1 MANSLAPQRY
11 HGIRMTALELTGTLR
26 VFHLFDIAEAID
38 LSRLHEVF
46 GTRPSRREPAFR
58 HPAPEYVRFERPPV
72 MEPLEPT
79 RTNDGLVASPR
90 VRYFEYGVAS
100 VELQLNFAGS
110 WEELVLFANHWISS
124 SEMEGRAH
132 TLLRERIPVVLPA
145 LRKPYEAWI
154 TEDYY
159 IVQIDPIPRG
169 QDICPAH
176 ELLRN
181 RGAEIAQIVRGECKP
196 LAQAEQQD
204 VLQSSMSYYATD
216 LLVAGWVAAFVYDT
230 PAAALPALDLL
241 EYANTQLLEFRYY
254 DEVLTRLL
262 ASVYQR
268 LERHR
273 GFWSRWRLAREAEDL
288 NTIRLDIREVSEL
301 TDNAIK
307 FLSDMFYARVYR
319 LAANR
324 IGVTD
329 YHNLVEQKLRTA
341 GDLYDSMVNEF
352 HQARAFVLEILV
364 IIILLV
370 EIVLVIEYKG

>member
-1 MANSLAPQRY
+1 
-11 HGIRMTALELTGTLR
+11 MTAAELNGTLR

-38 LSRLHEVF
+38 LSRLHELF

-72 MEPLEPT
+72 MEPLDAT
-79 RTNDGLVASPR
+79 RTNDGLAVSPR

-100 VELQLNFAGS
+100 VELQLAFSGT
-110 WEELVLFANHWISS
+110 WQELVLFASRWISS
-124 SEMEGRAH
+124 SELEGRAH
-132 TLLRERIPVVLPA
+132 TLLRERIALILPA

-154 TEDYY
+154 NEDYY
-159 IVQIDPIPRG
+159 IVQINPIAAG
-169 QDICPAH
+169 DTEVCSAE
-176 ELLRN
+176 ELLREH
-181 RGAEIAQIVRGECKP
+181 GAEIAQIVRGDRARLSKG
-196 LAQAEQQD
+196 EQQD
-204 VLQSSMSYYATD
+204 VLQSSMSYYSTD

-230 PAAALPALDLL
+230 PSGALATLDLL

-254 DEVLTRLL
+254 DDVLTRLL
-262 ASVYQR
+262 AEVYQR
-268 LERHR
+268 LERRR
-273 GFWSRWRLAREAEDL
+273 GFWSRWRLAREAESL

-324 IGVTD
+324 IGVID
-329 YHNLVEQKLRTA
+329 YHNLVEEKLRTA

-352 HQARAFVLEILV
+352 HQGRAFVLELMV
-364 IIILLV
+364 VVILLI
-370 EIVLVIEYKG
+370 EIVLVIRGKG

>member
-1 MANSLAPQRY
+1 
-11 HGIRMTALELTGTLR
+11 MTAPALTGTLR

-38 LSRLHEVF
+38 LRRLHEVF

-72 MEPLEPT
+72 MEPLEGT
-79 RTNDGLVASPR
+79 RTNDGLAVSPR

-100 VELQLNFAGS
+100 VELQLNFTGS
-110 WEELVLFANHWISS
+110 WEELVLFANRWISS
-124 SEMEGRAH
+124 SELEGRAH
-132 TLLRERIPVVLPA
+132 TLLRERIATLMPA

-159 IVQIDPIPRG
+159 IVQIDPIVRDG
-169 QDICPAH
+169 TDICPA
-176 ELLRN
+176 EDLLRD

-196 LAQAEQQD
+196 LSKAEQQD

-216 LLVAGWVAAFVYDT
+216 LMVAGWVAAFVYDT
-230 PAAALPALDLL
+230 PAGALPTLDLL

-254 DEVLTRLL
+254 DDVLTRLL
-262 ASVYQR
+262 ADVYQR

-273 GFWSRWRLAREAEDL
+273 GFWSRWRLAREAENL

-319 LAANR
+319 LATHR
-324 IGVTD
+324 IGVID
-329 YHNLVEQKLRTA
+329 YHNLVEEKLSTA
-341 GDLYDSMVNEF
+341 RDLYDSMVNEF
-352 HQARAFVLEILV
+352 HQARAFVLELLV